1 MSDETPEPGGMDGL
15 QGLIMQS
22 IRAVRDGTL
31 DIDKAKAVN
40 SLAQTLINS
49 AKVEVE
55 FLRATN
61 RTHSPFF
68 VRDTERL
75 TRDGNGVVKTTTNG
89 PWQGLTHRMRE
100 E

>member
-1 MSDETPEPGGMDGL
+1 MNESPEPAGMDGL
-15 QGLIMQS
+15 QYLIMQS

-68 VRDTERL
+68 VREEERL

-89 PWQGLTHRMRE
+89 PWPGLTHRLSE
-100 E
+100 